1 MTSYQERHSWRYN
14 TTIVNTFLDHIESTE
29 HQGQA
34 AYVGV
39 FATKEAA
46 SVVAEEM
53 NVKTRKRTITVD
65 GIKISLWFAV
75 QDQS

>member
-1 MTSYQERHSWRYN
+1 MAYYN

-29 HQGQA
+29 HQDQA
-34 AYVGV
+34 AFVGV

-46 SVVAEEM
+46 SKTAEEIG
-53 NVKTRKRTITVD
+53 VKTRKRTITVD
-65 GIKISLWFAV
+65 GIKISLWFAI

>member
-1 MTSYQERHSWRYN
+1 MASYN
-14 TTIVNTFLDHIESTE
+14 TTIVNTWLDHVESTE
-29 HQGQA
+29 HQDQA
-34 AYVGV
+34 AYVAV
-39 FATKEAA
+39 FATKKAA
-46 SVVAEEM
+46 SKIAEDM